1 MYNHILITN
10 THVCEIKAERVGQYE
25 SHIILVHIF
34 FNDISGF
41 MLDCLISW
49 IVVFYM
55 QQNLDYVDC
64 IEKITK
70 KLKTHK
76 GLYNV
81 FPITTAK
88 VPIIKFKHRRSQLEG
103 DISLYNLLVE
113 IFHRFISK

>member
-1 MYNHILITN
+1 
-10 THVCEIKAERVGQYE
+10 
-25 SHIILVHIF
+25 
-34 FNDISGF
+34 
-41 MLDCLISW
+41 
-49 IVVFYM
+49 M

-113 IFHRFISK
+113 IFHRFISKQIILALQGFFSAKLSFQMILGHLYT